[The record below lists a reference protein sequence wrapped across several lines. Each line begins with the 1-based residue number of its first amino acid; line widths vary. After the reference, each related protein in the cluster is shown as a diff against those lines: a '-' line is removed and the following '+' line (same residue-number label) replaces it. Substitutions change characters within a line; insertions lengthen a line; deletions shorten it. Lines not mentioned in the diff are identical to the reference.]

1 MVIVTSSP
9 AEVVEGWL
17 RTHEVHGVA
26 EVAGA
31 ETARSKVEKIHA
43 LLARFPGQEVYWYV
57 GDTAGD
63 IREAREAGVTPLG
76 VAWGWHEPEML
87 IAAGAERIAA
97 SPAELLGD
105 HRAGAGRRLLRRRLD
120 AAQRRPVA
128 ERRRAE
134 AGHRRRPRP
143 LPRAAAVRRAPAPSR
158 ATRGAG
164 VRAAGS

>member
-1 MVIVTSSP
+1 M
-9 AEVVEGWL
+9 
-17 RTHEVHGVA
+17 A

-87 IAAGAERIAA
+87 VEAGAERIAA
-97 SPAELLGD
+97 SPAELLD
-105 HRAGAGRRLLRRRLD
+105 DRRAGAGPGLLRRRL
-120 AAQRRPVA
+120 RRPGAPARRGAAAARSSGLLVFFF
-128 ERRRAE
+128 RRA
-134 AGHRRRPRP
+134 RDVRPARG
-143 LPRAAAVRRAPAPSR
+143 PSR
-158 ATRGAG
+158 ATRGAAA
-164 VRAAGS
+164 RAEGW